1 MCISDRLKHVLDVKK
16 MNATEFAEVTGL
28 SYRSVMNYLNEGRD
42 PSVDAL
48 IKIHNGLGVSI
59 TWLLTGNG
67 TVFQIENKESDISEQ
82 EKNLIAHYRSMPM
95 NLKEAFDIS
104 FKEISEKINYLI

>member
-1 MCISDRLKHVLDVKK
+1 MS
-16 MNATEFAEVTGL
+16 ATEFAEITGL

-67 TVFQIENKESDISEQ
+67 AMFQIENKESDISEQ
-82 EKNLIAHYRSMPM
+82 EKKLISHYRTMPM
-95 NLKEAFDIS
+95 SLKEAFEIS
-104 FKEISEKINYLI
+104 FYEISKKK